1 MGLFTKH
8 LKFVSIQT
16 APPLTTHL
24 DLLRREIGNDS
35 RNSISPVMK
44 WLNPTLLKINEQG
57 LTYGYVVR
65 HEMTNPSGNLH
76 GGISAL
82 IIDDTI
88 GATLIAFLEDY
99 FCVTVNNNID
109 YKAAAGLGETILA
122 ETVITDSASRIVTV
136 QCEIWN
142 ADRSKLIARGVSRM
156 LKKANPRSMEGH
168 QIT

>member
-1 MGLFTKH
+1 MM
-8 LKFVSIQT
+8 
-16 APPLTTHL
+16 THIE
-24 DLLRREIGNDS
+24 LLRQKIGKDS
-35 RNSISPVMK
+35 RDSISPVMK
-44 WLNPTLLKINEQG
+44 WLNPTLLQINEQG
-57 LTYGYVVR
+57 LTYSYVVR

-88 GATLIAFLEDY
+88 GATLIVFLED
-99 FCVTVNNNID
+99 FLCVTVNNTID
-109 YKAAAGLGETILA
+109 YKSSACIGENILA
-122 ETVITDSASRIVTV
+122 ETLILDSTSRIITV

-156 LKKANPRSMEGH
+156 LKKAKPRGMEGH